1 MFAIHLPNLYCVF
14 SRFEITK
21 KLKQQQ
27 KIERLSKGKKA
38 GKDKGSDDEAEEGQV
53 REYLPICC
61 QL

>member
-53 REYLPICC
+53 RE
-61 QL
+61 